1 MATIY
6 LYLKIDNAKKIK
18 ILYEQFFLLLKR
30 LSQLIAAP

>member
-6 LYLKIDNAKKIK
+6 FYLKIDNVKKNK
-18 ILYEQFFLLLKR
+18 ILYEQFFLILKR